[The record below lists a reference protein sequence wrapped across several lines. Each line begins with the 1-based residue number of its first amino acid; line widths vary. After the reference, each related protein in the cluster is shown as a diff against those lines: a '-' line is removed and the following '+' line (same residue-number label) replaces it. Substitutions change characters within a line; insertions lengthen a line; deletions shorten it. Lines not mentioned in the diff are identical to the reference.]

1 MKFCSECG
9 TTTVAGVSS
18 APKTPVVGFASKES
32 TEGMQLPP
40 VQLPSG
46 YAAYQ
51 GGGAGIGS
59 GGRNIIAGDQ
69 NITHS
74 TVVHNQDQTKEVRQC
89 AVSGRQAEVT
99 RGHVCPSCERW
110 VHEDYYDRAQMCCDH
125 CSTAQAKRSI
135 EQFEGT
141 VQQFLSDGVI
151 NKEEL
156 IELRSLGDNL
166 GLSLPEQDT
175 IIAQFKQEKLRSTS
189 TQRAMSLIDKTRW
202 KAVLRAVENKVF
214 STDPVAGRVHMDSL
228 KALHKSYPE
237 DQTMASLL
245 VSILSEEMCNDPVQL
260 LPEVERVL
268 NASCFAHD
276 TPRKYLTRAVFYRG
290 CALLGQANVPHSNG
304 KGNWGDVF
312 EQFGEELR
320 EAANTLESMFPNSEE
335 CHALQVAMMIDS
347 YLVSK
352 DESIRE
358 EINLLLEEAARAAGE
373 SDVGM
378 ALKAAHANATD
389 GRGWG
394 ADREMTI
401 GQGLARAYFT
411 DLFSLNLLTLLKM
424 IKKEDEVQDD
434 QHVIDLRYDL
444 EISLEEAARGVEK
457 ELEIERYMPC
467 DSCGSKGTKGSGGVK
482 TCQTCGGHG
491 VVSRQ
496 SGIFIQ
502 QTTCPECRGAGET
515 ISDPCKS
522 CNGEGRVQKE
532 SRIRLRIPAGVDTG
546 TRLRSTG
553 NGDAGVRGGAS
564 GDLYVFLHVE
574 TDAGIEIRTAVEYV
588 IKHAGNHC
596 ATLDVINSEI
606 WIQIM
611 DCSINCYYPH
621 KESPNKLYPDLINHP
636 IVAELEDFGEETHMH
651 VTLNEMNQ
659 IEITSWIKQYF
670 TKVLS
675 IDLNTSKITHYTED
689 LS

>member
-9 TTTVAGVSS
+9 TTTVAGVSA
-18 APKTPVVGFASKES
+18 APNTPAVGFASKAS
-32 TEGMQLPP
+32 AEGMQLPP

-51 GGGAGIGS
+51 GGGS

-135 EQFEGT
+135 EQFKGT

-156 IELRSLGDNL
+156 IELRSLGGNL

-175 IIAQFKQEKLRSTS
+175 IIAQFKQEMSRSTS
-189 TQRAMSLIDKTRW
+189 TQRPMSLIDKTRW

-237 DQTMASLL
+237 DETMASLL

-290 CALLGQANVPHSNG
+290 CTLLGQANVPHSNG
-304 KGNWGDVF
+304 KGNWGDMF

-347 YLVSK
+347 YLVSQ

-358 EINLLLEEAARAAGE
+358 EINLLLEEAACAAGE

-378 ALKAAHANATD
+378 ALKAAHANATE
-389 GRGWG
+389 GQGWG
-394 ADREMTI
+394 SDREMTI

-434 QHVIDLRYDL
+434 QCGSDLRYDL

-467 DSCGSKGTKGSGGVK
+467 DFCGSKGTKGSGGVK

-522 CNGEGRVQKE
+522 CNGEGRVEKE
-532 SRIRLRIPAGVDTG
+532 CRIKLRIPAGVDTG

-553 NGDAGVRGGAS
+553 FGDAGVRGGAS
-564 GDLYVFLHVE
+564 GDLYVFLHVKE
-574 TDAGIEIRTAVEYV
+574 AA
-588 IKHAGNHC
+588 
-596 ATLDVINSEI
+596 NS
-606 WIQIM
+606 
-611 DCSINCYYPH
+611 
-621 KESPNKLYPDLINHP
+621 K
-636 IVAELEDFGEETHMH
+636 F
-651 VTLNEMNQ
+651 
-659 IEITSWIKQYF
+659 
-670 TKVLS
+670 
-675 IDLNTSKITHYTED
+675 
-689 LS
+689 